1 MPLRTQLVHAEAG
14 RRVVRASAWE
24 AGECLGSAL
33 GEAATA
39 EEAEDRAIER
49 LRRRLALAGGQRPQL
64 SPQLRLPQI
73 QRPGSRPRRRLR
85 RPRRARRA
93 PDRGEARS
101 GSPACPRRRPPTA
114 DLGPRRARP
123 ACRPPRR
130 QPRRQPRQALPPA
143 ATAPGSTGGPG
154 GSGPGRCIRGR
165 CRRNAWSQRAGAAPD
180 PEDWSDELAQVE
192 LELQRLGWGRE
203 QEAAYLE
210 RVFGHPSRGRLT
222 RYADLGAY
230 LGVLRRAPIGADP
243 AALPA
248 PCGAG
253 TCWSSRICCWAS
265 STGRPPR
272 GGPSWSGTSP

>member
-1 MPLRTQLVHAEAG
+1 MSGSGDAWLWRGASGPSSARSCGSRRSSDQDHGRDVGFGGPGELAGLRIGARPDQ
-14 RRVVRASAWE
+14 
-24 AGECLGSAL
+24 
-33 GEAATA
+33 AAQP
-39 EEAEDRAIER
+39 
-49 LRRRLALAGGQRPQL
+49 ALAAA
-64 SPQLRLPQI
+64 
-73 QRPGSRPRRRLR
+73 RPRRTWGHGGPAQLAVHLAGSLAVSRAKRFPLPPRLQ
-85 RPRRARRA
+85 A
-93 PDRGEARS
+93 P
-101 GSPACPRRRPPTA
+101 PA
-114 DLGPRRARP
+114 DLAVPGPAVASAAVAVATP
-123 ACRPPRR
+123 GASAPEPP
-130 QPRRQPRQALPPA
+130 
-143 ATAPGSTGGPG
+143 
-154 GSGPGRCIRGR
+154 
-165 CRRNAWSQRAGAAPD
+165 PD